1 MIGKALRDTAPPHG
15 AAPADERLLQAL
27 RRMRGTPGR
36 VVLRVEEAAPHR
48 RKVARALLQEGA
60 LAAGGQVLDGPRG
73 DLLLVGAEAGR
84 AERLRG
90 LLERLVGPA
99 GMLTWSL
106 DHDAQALLEYAA
118 GALTAAPLPAAQG
131 PGLAA
136 LDAHLGGL
144 ELAAFTRRSQ
154 GPNPGGRPAPRFLRL
169 EPDRAR
175 LAGAMGL
182 LGADADL
189 LDHAARHFAARLL
202 AALARPGEARA
213 LLGSGGP
220 ARLHLPLPT
229 DLPARAGAGAAPGT
243 LVATLPLAAAADP
256 AALEGSRARLE
267 AAGIGLELDG
277 LDAESLTLL
286 DPRSLPPALLR
297 LHWSAGLAAPDA
309 RAALAA
315 LDPSRIV
322 LAGAEDGAEDAEARR
337 FAAAL
342 GIAQVEGAAP

>member
-1 MIGKALRDTAPPHG
+1 MIGKAQRDLAPMPGTAG
-15 AAPADERLLQAL
+15 DERLLPAL
-27 RRMRGTPGR
+27 RRLLGTPGR

-99 GMLTWSL
+99 GMIAWSL
-106 DHDAQALLEYAA
+106 EHDARALLDYAA
-118 GALTAAPLPAAQG
+118 GAPAALPCPAPAG
-131 PGLAA
+131 PSLAELDSHLAGL
-136 LDAHLGGL
+136 DLG
-144 ELAAFTRRSQ
+144 AFILRTE
-154 GPNPGGRPAPRFLRL
+154 GANPGGRPAPRFLRL

-175 LAGAMGL
+175 LAGAMGPL
-182 LGADADL
+182 AGDADL

-202 AALARPGEARA
+202 AMLASPADARA
-213 LLGSGGP
+213 LLGGGRP
-220 ARLHLPLPT
+220 ARLHLPLAA
-229 DLPARAGAGAAPGT
+229 DLPARAGAPVPPGT

-256 AALEGSRARLE
+256 AALEGRRARLD

-277 LDAESLTLL
+277 LDAAGLALL
-286 DPRSLPPALLR
+286 DPRVLPPALLR
-297 LHWSAGLAAPDA
+297 LFWSAALAAPPA

-315 LDPSRIV
+315 LDPARIV
-322 LAGAEDGAEDAEARR
+322 LAGAEGAEARG

-342 GIAQVEGAAP
+342 GIAQLEGAAP

>member
-1 MIGKALRDTAPPHG
+1 MIGKALRDPAPPPG
-15 AAPADERLLQAL
+15 AAPADDRLLQAL
-27 RRMRGTPGR
+27 RRMQGAPGR

-84 AERLRG
+84 AERLRR

-99 GMLTWSL
+99 GTLTWSL
-106 DHDAQALLEYAA
+106 EHDGAALRDYAE
-118 GALTAAPLPAAQG
+118 GAPAAAPCQAPAG
-131 PGLAA
+131 PSLASLDGHLAGL
-136 LDAHLGGL
+136 DVT
-144 ELAAFTRRSQ
+144 AFTRRTQ

-182 LGADADL
+182 LGGDADL

-202 AALARPGEARA
+202 AALARPEQARA
-213 LLGSGGP
+213 LLGAGGP
-220 ARLHLPLPT
+220 ARLHLPLPA
-229 DLPARAGAGAAPGT
+229 DLPTRPGAGAAPGT

-256 AALEGSRARLE
+256 AALEASRARLE

-277 LDAESLTLL
+277 LDAESLALL
-286 DPRSLPPALLR
+286 DPRILPPVLLR
-297 LHWSAGLAAPDA
+297 LRWSAALAAPDA
-309 RAALAA
+309 RATLAA
-315 LDPSRIV
+315 LDPARIV
-322 LAGAEDGAEDAEARR
+322 LAGAEDAAAHR
-337 FAAAL
+337 FAAAV
-342 GIAQVEGAAP
+342 GIVQVEGVAA